1 MEKYENLKNYLLSNE
16 EELKSI
22 ISDINC
28 YNGNLPWLECYDNDE
43 YTINELFSSPAEA
56 LRSAYFGD
64 YDYNKP
70 YFKFNGYGNIESLD
84 EYDLR
89 NQARNCIDDIINEL
103 LDCWG
108 MLPELSEELTQL
120 LVDLNKED
128 NEQG

>member
-1 MEKYENLKNYLLSNE
+1 MRNYEEIKNYLLSNE
-16 EELKSI
+16 EELLRVI
-22 ISDINC
+22 QEVNC
-28 YNGNLPWLECYDNDE
+28 YNGSLPWLECYDNDE
-43 YTINELFSSPAEA
+43 YTINELFNSPAEA

-103 LDCWG
+103 LEHYQQLCISDK
-108 MLPELSEELTQL
+108 LKNLIEKYIEEVSEP
-120 LVDLNKED
+120 
-128 NEQG
+128 

>member
-1 MEKYENLKNYLLSNE
+1 MKNYEDIKNYLLSNE
-16 EELKSI
+16 EELTSI
-22 ISDINC
+22 ISEINC
-28 YNGNLPWLECYDNDE
+28 YNGSLPWLECYDNDE
-43 YTINELFSSPAEA
+43 YIINEIFSSPAEA

-103 LDCWG
+103 LEHYQQLCISDK
-108 MLPELSEELTQL
+108 LKNLIEKYIEEVSEP
-120 LVDLNKED
+120 
-128 NEQG
+128 